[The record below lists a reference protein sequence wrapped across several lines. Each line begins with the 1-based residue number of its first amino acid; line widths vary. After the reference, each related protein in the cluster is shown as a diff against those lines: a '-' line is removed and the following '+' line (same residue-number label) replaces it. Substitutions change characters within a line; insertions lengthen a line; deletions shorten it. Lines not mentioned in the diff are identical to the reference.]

1 MGPASTTNA
10 LPTSVPKWPWLRLCR
25 LVLTWRIT
33 RSCTCGPR
41 EYKATVMQV
50 TITAYETVTRTC
62 ASRASSRSNIFEQ
75 LCARRVCV
83 VFFAAW
89 QLSAS
94 SQAIHGEVGRNTVL
108 LSRKHL
114 SAKPFGRHTQRFE
127 VFVGDLYQC
136 GRGYHQLAPGGPL
149 HHPCRDV
156 DVHPEP
162 VRTDPLWSA
171 GVNAHPHPRC
181 IAVHVNGFD
190 RLTGS
195 DCGAHRGDGFG
206 KDGHDTVAH
215 PLDDVTAGLQQRW
228 LDDLRNAAQQPQCRL
243 VSGPQRPRRKAH
255 QVGKD
260 QRHLTIR
267 GLTRHP
273 FRQRLPHLER
283 SQAHFA

>member
-1 MGPASTTNA
+1 MTNA
-10 LPTSVPKWPWLRLCR
+10 LVRSVPKCPWLRLCR

-41 EYKATVMQV
+41 EYKATVTQV

-62 ASRASSRSNIFEQ
+62 ASRASSRSNIFEP

-83 VFFAAW
+83 VVFAAW

-94 SQAIHGEVGRNTVL
+94 SQVDTCVRPAGTPSCLAVNTCL
-108 LSRKHL
+108 RSRLAVTPRDSK
-114 SAKPFGRHTQRFE
+114 SSSEIP
-127 VFVGDLYQC
+127 YQC
-136 GRGYHQLAPGGPL
+136 GRRYHQFAPGGPL

-181 IAVHVNGFD
+181 IAVHVNGFH

-195 DCGAHRGDGFG
+195 DCGAHRGDGFR
-206 KDGHDTVAH
+206 K
-215 PLDDVTAGLQQRW
+215 R
-228 LDDLRNAAQQPQCRL
+228 
-243 VSGPQRPRRKAH
+243 RP
-255 QVGKD
+255 
-260 QRHLTIR
+260 
-267 GLTRHP
+267 
-273 FRQRLPHLER
+273 
-283 SQAHFA
+283 